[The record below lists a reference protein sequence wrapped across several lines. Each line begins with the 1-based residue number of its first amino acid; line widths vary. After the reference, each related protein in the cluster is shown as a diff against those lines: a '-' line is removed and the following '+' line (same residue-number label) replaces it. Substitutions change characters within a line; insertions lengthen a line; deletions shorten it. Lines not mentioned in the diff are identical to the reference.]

1 MKTKPSLNLTSSAV
15 IVSVWHY
22 SATYSRKELNALII
36 KYLVELAPLIKSGA
50 VDFDMMYT
58 FHQTDLIDII
68 DDCITYYDLEPITIE
83 QI

>member
-1 MKTKPSLNLTSSAV
+1 MKTKPSLNLTNSAV

-22 SATYSRKELNALII
+22 SATYSRKEINALIL
-36 KYLVELAPLIKSGA
+36 KYFRELAPLKSGA

-58 FHQTDLIDII
+58 FYQSDLIDII

>member
-36 KYLVELAPLIKSGA
+36 KYFRELAHIKNGA

-58 FHQTDLIDII
+58 FYQFDLLDII

>member
-36 KYLVELAPLIKSGA
+36 KYFRELAHIKSGE

-58 FHQTDLIDII
+58 FYQFDLLDII

>member
-1 MKTKPSLNLTSSAV
+1 MKTKPSLTLTNGAI

-22 SATYSRKELNALII
+22 SATYSRKELGTLIK
-36 KYLVELAPLIKSGA
+36 KYFVELAEFNNNE
-50 VDFDMMYT
+50 VDFDFMVT
-58 FHQTDLIDII
+58 FSQYDLIDII

>member
-22 SATYSRKELNALII
+22 SATYSRKELGTLI
-36 KYLVELAPLIKSGA
+36 KKHFKELAEFSNGE
-50 VDFDMMYT
+50 VDFDFMVT
-58 FHQTDLIDII
+58 FSQFDLIDII
-68 DDCITYYDLEPITIE
+68 DDCITYYELEPITIE

>member
-22 SATYSRKELNALII
+22 AATYSRKELNVLI
-36 KYLVELAPLIKSGA
+36 KKHFAELAEFINGEG
-50 VDFDMMYT
+50 DFDFMVT
-58 FHQTDLIDII
+58 FSQYDLIDII
-68 DDCITYYDLEPITIE
+68 DDCITYYELEPITIE

>member
-22 SATYSRKELNALII
+22 SATYSRKELNTLIL
-36 KYLVELAPLIKSGA
+36 KYFRELAHIKNGA
-50 VDFDMMYT
+50 VDFDMMYV
-58 FHQTDLIDII
+58 FYRFDLIDII
-68 DDCITYYDLEPITIE
+68 DDCITYYGLEPITIE